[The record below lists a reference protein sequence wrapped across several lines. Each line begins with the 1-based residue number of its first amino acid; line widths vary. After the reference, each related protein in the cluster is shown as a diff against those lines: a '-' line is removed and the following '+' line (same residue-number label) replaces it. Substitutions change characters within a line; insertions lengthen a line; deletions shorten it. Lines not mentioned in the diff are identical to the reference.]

1 MKLVI
6 VESPAKAKTINRYLG
21 DDYKVLASYG
31 HVCDLPSKDGSVLP
45 DEDFA
50 MKWQVSGGS
59 EKRIGEISSALK
71 SSDRLI
77 LATDPDREGEA
88 ISWHV
93 LELLQDRGLVKDKP
107 VERVVFNEVTKN
119 AILAAMA
126 QPRELDT
133 ELIDAYR
140 ARRALDYLVGFSI
153 SPVLWRKLPGARS
166 AGRVQSVALRLIC
179 EREAAIEAFNAQEY
193 WTVEAELGKADGR
206 NFNARLTHLNG
217 KKLGKLDITSE
228 TEAFAAAAAIET
240 EGLSVVDIQT
250 KRIRE
255 NPKPPFTTSTLQ
267 QEASRKLGF
276 SASRT
281 MQIAQKLYEGVN
293 IGSETTGLITYMRTD
308 GVQLGSEALASVRGE
323 IGQRFGNRY
332 LPNSPRIYRTAAANA
347 QEAHEAIRPTD
358 ISRAPQ
364 EISDYLDYDQKRLY
378 DLIWKRTITS
388 QMESAELDQTAI
400 DMSNASQSVMLRA
413 SGRVVVFDGYRSVYQ
428 EGRDST
434 SDAVE
439 TDKQDES
446 AILPAVDKGER
457 LATRKVKPEQHFTQP
472 PPRFTDA
479 SLVKAMEELGIG
491 RPSTYASIIQVL
503 QDRTYVV
510 KDRGKFIPEDRG
522 RLVVSFLNNFFAR
535 YVEYDFTAKLEGQLD
550 EVSDGKL
557 DWKMLLERFWRDFKV
572 AIDSTTEL
580 TITNVIDVLDEEL
593 GGHFFKKDDQG
604 ELMRSCPNCQGG
616 RLGLR
621 LGKFGAFIGCSNYPE
636 CKFTRQL
643 VTSSDDPAS
652 EEGVVG
658 DRHLGD
664 DQASG
669 LPVYIRNG
677 PYGPYVQLGDPET
690 KKPKRSSLPKGT
702 SAGGV
707 DLDAALKLLSLPR
720 DVGAHPE
727 SGDMIQ
733 AGLGRYGPYLKY
745 QGSFT
750 SLKDGDDLLEIGLNR
765 AVDLLAES
773 AKKRGRLLGEHPSGG
788 EVHLKAGRFGPY
800 VEHNKLRATLPRGTD
815 MTEVELAQ
823 AIELLAAKAAKGGGT
838 AKKGAAKKGAAKKG
852 TAKKKAAAKKGAAK
866 KDAKKK
872 AAS

>member
-21 DDYKVLASYG
+21 EDYKVLASYG

-59 EKRIGEISSALK
+59 EKRIGEISSALR
-71 SSDRLI
+71 SADRLI

-93 LELLQDRGLVKDKP
+93 LELLTEKGLIKDKP

-179 EREAAIEAFNAQEY
+179 EREAAIEAFTAQEY

-206 NFNARLTHLNG
+206 NFTARLTHLNG
-217 KKLGKLDITSE
+217 KKVNKLDIGNE
-228 TEAFAAAAAIET
+228 TEAFAAAAAIEA
-240 EGLSVVDIQT
+240 EGLAVTDIQT

-293 IGSETTGLITYMRTD
+293 IGAETTGLITYMRTD
-308 GVQLGSEALASVRGE
+308 GVQLGSEALASVRSE

-332 LPNSPRIYRTAAANA
+332 LPNSPRIYKSAAANA

-358 ISRAPQ
+358 ISRGPD
-364 EISDYLDYDQKRLY
+364 EIRSYLDYDQQRLY
-378 DLIWKRTITS
+378 DLIWKRTIAS

-400 DMSNASQSVMLRA
+400 DISNRSQSVTLRA
-413 SGRVVVFDGYRSVYQ
+413 SGRVVVFDVYGSVYQ

-434 SDAVE
+434 SDAPATDERDE
-439 TDKQDES
+439 TG
-446 AILPAVDKGER
+446 ILPAVDRGEA
-457 LATRKVKPEQHFTQP
+457 LATRKVTPEQHFTQP

-522 RLVVSFLNNFFAR
+522 RLVVTFLNNFFAR
-535 YVEYDFTAKLEGQLD
+535 YVEYDFTAKLEDQLD

-557 DWKMLLERFWRDFKV
+557 DGKTLLARFWRDFKT

-580 TITNVIDVLDEEL
+580 TITNVIDVLDEDL
-593 GGHFFKKDDQG
+593 GPHFFKKDDDG
-604 ELMRSCPNCQGG
+604 ALMRSCPNCQGG
-616 RLGLR
+616 RLGLK

-643 VTSSDDPAS
+643 VTNG
-652 EEGVVG
+652 EETEAEAGVVG

-664 DQASG
+664 DSESG

-702 SAGGV
+702 AAGSL
-707 DLDAALKLLSLPR
+707 DLETALKLLSLPR
-720 DVGAHPE
+720 DVGTHPE

-773 AKKRGRLLGEHPSGG
+773 AKKRGRLLGEHPTGG

-815 MTEVELAQ
+815 MTEVELEQ
-823 AIELLAAKAAKGGGT
+823 AIALLAAKAAKGGGT
-838 AKKGAAKKGAAKKG
+838 AKKGAAKKGAAKKKAAKKA
-852 TAKKKAAAKKGAAK
+852 TAKKKAA
-866 KDAKKK
+866 
-872 AAS
+872 S